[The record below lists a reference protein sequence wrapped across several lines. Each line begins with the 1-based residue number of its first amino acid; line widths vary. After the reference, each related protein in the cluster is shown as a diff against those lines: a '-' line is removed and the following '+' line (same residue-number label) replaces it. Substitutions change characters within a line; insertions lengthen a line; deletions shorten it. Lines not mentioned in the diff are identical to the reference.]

1 MKKRGHFICPLFFAR
16 MAGLVAHL
24 FAKSSKDISKREPVK
39 KIGNVRTDFLI
50 SLIIFLLIF
59 LVYYELPTFDF
70 NNYDDLLY
78 VTGNTVVQKGLTL
91 SNIYWAFTTFTCSN
105 WHPVTW
111 LSHLLD
117 STLFGMNP
125 GGHHWTNLVLHSL
138 NSIILF
144 IILLKMTGAAWRSAF
159 VAALFAVHPLHVES
173 VAWVAERKDLL
184 STLFAFLTIWAYCA
198 YIKDSEKKYYWGAV
212 FLFAIGL
219 MSKPMLVTLPFVL
232 ILLDYWPL
240 GRFKPQFN
248 GSQVWAQLREKLP
261 FFVLSVLSSVVTVF
275 AQENAIASIKDFT
288 LPERLGNAFLS
299 YTKYLEKAFWPTDL
313 ACFYPYPEIEAGA
326 VVLSIAALFA
336 FTLLAVKVAKKAP
349 YVPFG
354 WFWYLGTLVP
364 VIGIVQVGSQCMA
377 DRYTYIPLIG
387 IFIICVW
394 GSAAI
399 SEYFRYG
406 RAAIVL
412 CGAAIVLLL
421 GAAANIQ
428 ASYWKSNKALY
439 TRALNVTS
447 HNYVAQNNIGV
458 AYINEKDYGRA
469 EFHFKE
475 AMKIFPDYASAIYNL
490 GHLYDIQNRLDESI
504 FFYKKFLE
512 QEKDMQSRLMSDAQ
526 MNLAMVLLRKGELLE
541 AESVIYKL
549 LSSEPGNAKGHNYY
563 GIILFNQERLE
574 HARVQFEKALSLE
587 PENRHYAFN
596 VQKIKKDIAASLC
609 E

>member
-1 MKKRGHFICPLFFAR
+1 M
-16 MAGLVAHL
+16 
-24 FAKSSKDISKREPVK
+24 K

-50 SLIIFLLIF
+50 SLVLFLLVY
-59 LVYYELPTFDF
+59 LVYNQLPTFDF

-78 VTGNTVVQKGLTL
+78 VAGNTNVQKGLTL
-91 SNIYWAFTTFTCSN
+91 SNIYWAFTTFDASN

-117 STLFGMNP
+117 SSLFGMNP
-125 GGHHWTNLVLHSL
+125 GGHHWTNLVLHSF

-144 IILLKMTGAAWRSAF
+144 IILLKMTGAVWRSAF

-184 STLFAFLTIWAYCA
+184 STYFAFLTIWAYCA
-198 YIKDSEKKYYWGAV
+198 YIKNSGKKYYWGAV
-212 FLFAIGL
+212 LLFAVGL
-219 MSKPMLVTLPFVL
+219 MAKPMLVTLPFVL

-240 GRFKPQFN
+240 GRLKPQIN
-248 GSQVWAQLREKLP
+248 VTQVWDQLREKVP
-261 FFVLSVLSSVVTVF
+261 FFILSAISSIITIF

-299 YTKYLEKAFWPTDL
+299 YIRYLEKTFWPTDL
-313 ACFYPYPEIEAGA
+313 ACFYPYPEMEAGA

-336 FTLLAVKVAKKAP
+336 FTLLAVRLAKKAP

-354 WFWYLGTLVP
+354 LFWYLGTLVP

-387 IFIICVW
+387 IFIIFVW
-394 GSAAI
+394 GLAETAKF
-399 SEYFRYG
+399 FRYG
-406 RAAIVL
+406 RVAIVS

-421 GAAANIQ
+421 GATANIQ

-475 AMKIFPDYASAIYNL
+475 AMKIYPDYASAIYNL

-504 FFYKKFLE
+504 FYYKKFLE
-512 QEKDMQSRLMSDAQ
+512 QEKDMQSRLLSDAQ
-526 MNLAMVLLRKGELLE
+526 MNLAMVLLRNGQLVES
-541 AESVIYKL
+541 ESVINKF

-563 GIILFNQERLE
+563 GIILFNQERLAD
-574 HARVQFEKALSLE
+574 ARQQFEKALSLE

-596 VQKIKKDIAASLC
+596 VQKIKKDIANSQS